1 MKKLICLVLTLVMLM
16 SAVCVSAIAAPA
28 DVAKVSAGN
37 VLHFDTSTVD
47 WEVKTFYCHIWAY
60 GGEGF
65 HQWQSKSEACTD
77 TDKDGIWTYDL
88 DAKKVTL
95 EDGVLYACIFSC
107 KDPAGK
113 SSQTYNLLFDK
124 SCLGDTAYCD
134 GTQYENPEDSSQMA
148 TAAFWRNQDPAKY
161 GPEKCITSIGNVV
174 GTCVPFVTTVN
185 GMYED
190 YLVNKLENVRMYNL
204 NEDGSPKSDQVLLD
218 YTASQ
223 LGLTKADVETA
234 IANTGVVVEWAAAD
248 STLPD
253 TIVGPTEPTPTE
265 PTPTEPTPT
274 EPTPTEPT
282 PTEPIP
288 TEPTPTEP
296 TPTEPEVIFGD
307 VDGDKVVTVMD
318 ATAIQMHLAEITL
331 LDGSLYAVADVDKDT
346 YISIIDATRI
356 QKFLAGLI
364 SVL

>member
-234 IANTGVVVEWAAAD
+234 IANTGVVVEWTAAD
-248 STLPD
+248 STLP
-253 TIVGPTEPTPTE
+253 E
-265 PTPTEPTPT
+265 
-274 EPTPTEPT
+274 
-282 PTEPIP
+282 
-288 TEPTPTEP
+288 
-296 TPTEPEVIFGD
+296 
-307 VDGDKVVTVMD
+307 GDKPQPIVPSGVIGDATNDGKLSIMD
-318 ATAIQMHLAEITL
+318 ATEIQMHLAEKKVI
-331 LDGSLYAVADVDKDT
+331 ADVILANCDIRVDGKVN
-346 YISIIDATRI
+346 IMDATEI
-356 QKFLAGLI
+356 QYILAELK
-364 SVL
+364 